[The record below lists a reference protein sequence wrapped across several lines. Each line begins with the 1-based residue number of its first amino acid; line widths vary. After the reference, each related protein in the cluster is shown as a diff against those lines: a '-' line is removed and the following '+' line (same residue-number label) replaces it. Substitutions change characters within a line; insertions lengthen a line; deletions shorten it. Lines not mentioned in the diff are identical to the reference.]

1 MVDLPLAE
9 RPVSQI
15 VRPGWWRRVVR
26 IVGVMGEGW
35 NVMLLHL
42 LQ

>member
-15 VRPGWWRRVVR
+15 VRPGGFWSNVDRNSL
-26 IVGVMGEGW
+26 EGASE
-35 NVMLLHL
+35 
-42 LQ
+42 